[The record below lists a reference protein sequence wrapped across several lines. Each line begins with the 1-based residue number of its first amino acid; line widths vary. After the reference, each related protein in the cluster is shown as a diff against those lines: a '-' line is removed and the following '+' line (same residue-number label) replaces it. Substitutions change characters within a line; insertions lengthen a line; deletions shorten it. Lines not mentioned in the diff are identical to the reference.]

1 MKRTR
6 RPVRGGYA
14 ANDILPPACDI
25 MKKRYTLSDSPV
37 FQGIFSRYMM
47 TFIQHLDSPLGPI
60 LLAADDVGLTG
71 LWFEGQKY
79 FAATLPAEVQT
90 KETPALRE
98 GRRWLD
104 LYFAGKEPKTS
115 PPLHLIGTPFRLSV
129 WKLLSEIPYGKTTT
143 YGDIAQRLAQERGLP
158 RLSARAVGSAVGRNP
173 ISLIIPCHR
182 VIGRNGRLTGYAGGL
197 HRKAYLLAME
207 KRHGDRETLD
217 FRLQISDL

>member
-1 MKRTR
+1 
-6 RPVRGGYA
+6 
-14 ANDILPPACDI
+14 
-25 MKKRYTLSDSPV
+25 
-37 FQGIFSRYMM
+37 M
-47 TFIQHLDSPLGPI
+47 TFIQHLDSPLGAI

-79 FAATLPAEVQT
+79 FAATLTEDVQT

-129 WKLLSEIPYGKTTT
+129 WKILSEIPYGKMMT

-158 RLSARAVGSAVGRNP
+158 RLSRLSARAVGSAVGRNP

-207 KRHGDRETLD
+207 RRQGDRETLD
-217 FRLQISDL
+217 LKTLDLKTSDI